1 MKKGWFKDILIKV
14 GIFLLELVVE
24 TITKKPKQGE
34 IIALSTLRP
43 KQVMFLRNVAKLIEY
58 STTLPN
64 LELTA
69 GEMWRTAEQQA
80 IYFSKGLSKVR
91 RSKHQDRLA
100 VDLNVFI
107 NGVYRTDKEAFKDL
121 AKFWKELNPNNV
133 SGYDWDW
140 DYNHFEMK

>member
-1 MKKGWFKDILIKV
+1 MKKRGWFKDILLKLGV
-14 GIFLLELVVE
+14 YLLELVVE
-24 TITKKPKQGE
+24 TITKKSIGE
-34 IIALSTLRP
+34 IVTLSSLRP
-43 KQVMFLRNVAKLIEY
+43 KQVIFLRNVAKLIEY

-69 GEMWRTAEQQA
+69 GEMWRTAEQQE
-80 IYFSKGLSKVR
+80 IYIAKGLSKAK
-91 RSKHQDRLA
+91 RSRHQDRLA

-121 AKFWKELNPNNV
+121 AKYWKELNPSNV

-140 DYNHFEMK
+140 DYNHFEMR